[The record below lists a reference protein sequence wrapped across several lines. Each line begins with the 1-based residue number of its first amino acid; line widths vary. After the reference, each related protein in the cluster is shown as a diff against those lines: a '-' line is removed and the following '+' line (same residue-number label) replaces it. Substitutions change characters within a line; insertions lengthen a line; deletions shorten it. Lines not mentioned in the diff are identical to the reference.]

1 MENKSF
7 EREVIERLTAL
18 ETLIKS
24 QDYGKIGTEV
34 TENSLKIEQCE
45 KRLDELEST
54 NKWLVRLI
62 IGAVIGGILAFV
74 YGIK

>member
-7 EREVIERLTAL
+7 EREVIERLTVL
-18 ETLIKS
+18 ETLIKN
-24 QDYGKIGTEV
+24 QDYSSLEQLGN
-34 TENSLKIEQCE
+34 ENKLKIEQCE

-62 IGAVIGGILAFV
+62 IGAVIGGVLAFI